1 MLRVT
6 LGLDSPNQSLLVTKD
21 EVSPKIL
28 ALPLLRIFFPEP
40 DLVNFGRPAWI
51 VLQEPLA
58 EDLKWLAFPLLAKV
72 LFQRCNELIEC
83 SQRNAPVCTQSD

>member
-1 MLRVT
+1 MLRVA
-6 LGLDSPNQSLLVTKD
+6 LGLDSPYKSLLVTKD
-21 EVSPKIL
+21 KISPKIL

-58 EDLKWLAFPLLAKV
+58 EDLKWSAFALLSKV
-72 LFQRCNELIEC
+72 LLKRFDELIEC
-83 SQRNAPVCTQSD
+83 SQRNAPVCTQPD